1 MKRLEITN
9 YSGKR
14 VQMIEINRITPN
26 QRQPRK
32 SFNTRELFSLADS
45 IHRYGILQPLSVRKR
60 ADEEGYELVSGE
72 RRLRAA
78 DLLKM
83 PRVPCIVVNADERTS
98 AVMAIVENIQRSD
111 LNLFEEAEAISTLK
125 EMYSMTQEDIA
136 STLSVSQ
143 SYVANKLR
151 ILRLDTTH
159 RRLILDNSLTE
170 RHCRSLIRL
179 TDSEEQRAALEHIIK
194 HSLNVAQTEEYIDK
208 LLSSKPRA
216 PIPKKTKTLK
226 DVRIFY
232 NSIDRAIKTVRNY
245 GIDVVSEIK
254 ERDDCTEINIIVQG
268 KGFTLHP

>member
-1 MKRLEITN
+1 MKRLEITD

-14 VQMIEINRITPN
+14 VQMLEINRITPN

-60 ADEEGYELVSGE
+60 PDEDGYELVSGE

-83 PRVPCIVVNADERTS
+83 PRVPCIVINADERTS

-111 LNLFEEAEAISTLK
+111 LNIFEEAEAINTLK
-125 EMYSMTQEDIA
+125 ELYSMTQEDIA

-151 ILRLDTTH
+151 ILRLNSVH
-159 RRLILDNSLTE
+159 RQMILDNSLTE

-179 TDSEEQRAALEHIIK
+179 TDEEERRIALEHIIK

-208 LLSSKPRA
+208 LLSSKPKCPA
-216 PIPKKTKTLK
+216 PKKPKALK
-226 DVRIFY
+226 DIRLFY
-232 NSIDRAIKTVRNY
+232 NSIDRAVKTVRNY
-245 GIDVVSEIK
+245 GINVVSEVK
-254 ERDDCTEINIIVQG
+254 ERDDCTEINIIIPKAQQ
-268 KGFTLHP
+268 KPHP